1 MRSSAH
7 QRPSSR
13 FHSAVFLCCAY
24 SFMAVSATVPVS
36 AQETPLAEFTAAD
49 VFPATT
55 AAYVEIPGPGQI
67 VSDILQHPIT
77 GRLQQLD
84 AWKQALREP
93 QMTGVITAKNFLE
106 LQMGLPWQEVLSAVS
121 AKGVYLAVDA
131 TDNSVMLMVRGR
143 DADLMQEVRLK
154 LLELTRLGGGEIRKL
169 DTYRDIP
176 VYRLQQGGAAVV
188 GEWLVLASTAPAG
201 RGLIDRML
209 DYTAT
214 SPQSLAALPAFNA
227 ARPAAEQLPAIR
239 AWLGLAAIRNSGR
252 LQRAFSDRI
261 DNPPAEFLFGGLQSV
276 LAQADWVTAELR
288 PADSG
293 LKLQLTT
300 PFNSVWIPET
310 REWYFGPNASGRTPT
325 VPDVPQLLGSVAIY
339 RNVSEMWLRA
349 GDLFSEQI
357 NDRMAEAESNLGNIF
372 AGRDFGEEVLGAFEP
387 GMLLV
392 AARQDFARINP
403 TPAIRLPAFALV
415 LTLKDPEVM
424 RPELRRLFQSII
436 GFGNI
441 VGAQQGQPQLEM
453 DMQKL
458 DDAELITARYLP
470 PRPSAAPAPVPIVYN
485 FAPTAA
491 FQGSRFILASTTS
504 FAESLLNAESIAAAP
519 ANTAVSLSV
528 PVLQDVFRDNR
539 DSIVSGNMLSKGQT
553 REEADAELDTIL
565 ELLGWFQG
573 LRARLTPSET
583 SLQLE
588 LQLQT
593 ATGLAAPEPAAGD
606 SPNAP

>member
-1 MRSSAH
+1 MRSSVCG
-7 QRPSSR
+7 RPHARSVVALL
-13 FHSAVFLCCAY
+13 FCAISA
-24 SFMAVSATVPVS
+24 AVGFVPQHLV
-36 AQETPLAEFTAAD
+36 AQETPVPEFTAAD
-49 VFPATT
+49 VFPATA
-55 AAYVEIPGPGQI
+55 AAYLEIPNPGQI
-67 VSDILQHPIT
+67 VTGILQHPIVS
-77 GRLQQLD
+77 RLQQLD
-84 AWKQALREP
+84 AWKQALRQP

-106 LQMGLPWQEVLSAVS
+106 LQMGLPWQEMLSAVS
-121 AKGVYLAVDA
+121 SRGIYLAVDA
-131 TDNSVMLMVRGR
+131 ADNSVLLLVRGR

-176 VYRLQQGGAAVV
+176 VYRLQQGGAAVI

-201 RGLIDRML
+201 RGLIDRIL
-209 DYTAT
+209 DYTAP
-214 SPQSLAALPAFNA
+214 SPQSLSSLPAFRD
-227 ARPAAEQLPAIR
+227 ARPAGDSPPVVR
-239 AWLGLAAIRNSGR
+239 GWVGLAAIRDSGR
-252 LQRAFSDRI
+252 IQRAFQDRI
-261 DNPPAEFLFGGLQSV
+261 DNPPVELLFGGLQSV
-276 LAQADWVTAELR
+276 FAHADWLTAELH
-288 PADSG
+288 PVDSG
-293 LKLQLTT
+293 LKLQFTT
-300 PFNSVWIPET
+300 PFSSTWIPES
-310 REWYFGPNASGRTPT
+310 REWYFGPGAVGRAPS
-325 VPDVPQLLGSVAIY
+325 VPAVADLVGSVSIY
-339 RNVSEMWLRA
+339 RNVAEMWLRA

-357 NDRMAEAESNLGNIF
+357 NDRIAEAESNLGNIF

-392 AARQDFARINP
+392 AARQDFARTNP

-415 LTLKDPEVM
+415 LSLKDPEVM

-470 PRPSAAPAPVPIVYN
+470 PKPTAAAVPVPLIYN
-485 FAPTAA
+485 FSPTAA
-491 FQGSRFILASTTS
+491 FRGSRFILSSSTS
-504 FAESLLNAESIAAAP
+504 FAETLLTAESAAAEP

-528 PVLQDVFRDNR
+528 PVLQEVFRDNR
-539 DSIVSGNMLSKGQT
+539 DSIASGNMLSKGQT
-553 REEADAELDTIL
+553 REEADAELDTLL

-573 LRARLTPSET
+573 FRARLTPSET

-593 ATGLAAPEPAAGD
+593 AAGLAASKPAAGE
-606 SPNAP
+606 SSNAQ